1 MGSLQSRTMLG
12 VALTAALALGGIWSP
27 YADAAGTFNIDS
39 FSITVYYNATSE
51 GPNTPNF
58 AAQLTNN
65 DVNWSSVNW
74 SSSDDIYG
82 SVTLADNQLSSE
94 AVCGDFGFTIPGGA
108 TITGIE
114 VHIERNGSA
123 DTVSTLSVNLKKS
136 GSTPVG
142 TTKTSTAWPA
152 ADAVVTLGG
161 PSDLWGTTW
170 TDAEINSSG
179 FGVFFFV
186 GSSATALPPALPA
199 STPWGLIVT
208 ALLLVI
214 VATVVLLRLRARR
227 A

>member
-12 VALTAALALGGIWSP
+12 IALTAALALGGIWSP

-51 GPNTPNF
+51 GPNTGNS
-58 AAQLTNN
+58 AGQLANN
-65 DVNWSSVNW
+65 DVNWGSLGW
-74 SSSDDIYG
+74 QFSDDLYG
-82 SVTLADNQLSSE
+82 TVTLADNQLSSE
-94 AVCGDFGFTIPGGA
+94 ALSGSHGFTIPGGA

-136 GSTPVG
+136 AITPVG

-170 TDAEINSSG
+170 TDAEINAG
-179 FGVFFFV
+179 QFGVFFFV
-186 GSSATALPPALPA
+186 GSSATALPALPA

-214 VATVVLLRLRARR
+214 VATVVLLRLRAHR